1 MGTQEHNSYGAT
13 LIISDIR
20 RANLLVAALRDM
32 LVPNRHSRDRVSQ
45 SAHQLGNGC
54 AALLSRDCDR
64 VPQVVEAQIITPSGP
79 ACPLPV
85 PLEGSAAPD
94 LLTLRGRK
102 EEGVFAQP
110 NMILNGVLD
119 GGHEVRRDRDIA
131 NASIGL
137 RSADGRL
144 AVDPRHTVRQQ
155 GSSRRA
161 DDQPPH

>member
-20 RANLLVAALRDM
+20 RAISSSRPCATCWYRIAIAGIVCPNRRISSAMVAPLCSAVTAPVCLKSWKRRSSRRAALRA
-32 LVPNRHSRDRVSQ
+32 RS
-45 SAHQLGNGC
+45 
-54 AALLSRDCDR
+54 
-64 VPQVVEAQIITPSGP
+64 
-79 ACPLPV
+79 PV
-85 PLEGSAAPD
+85 PLKGSAAPD
-94 LLTLRGRK
+94 LLTLGGRK
-102 EEGVFAQP
+102 EQGVFAQP
-110 NMILNGVLD
+110 NMILNVVLD

-137 RSADGRL
+137 RSANGRL